1 MPSQSDCATNFPAR
15 VCVQMQRLPV
25 QLHVQ
30 SALNIAS
37 GVNQRTTLAAVTRPK
52 LQLAP
57 NSAANKQRL
66 RQTPKLAR
74 NEFFNSAG

>member
-1 MPSQSDCATNFPAR
+1 
-15 VCVQMQRLPV
+15 MQRLPV
-25 QLHVQ
+25 QLRVQ

-37 GVNQRTTLAAVTRPK
+37 GVNRRTILAAVTQPK
-52 LQLAP
+52 LQLAL

>member
-1 MPSQSDCATNFPAR
+1 
-15 VCVQMQRLPV
+15 MQRLPV
-25 QLHVQ
+25 QLRVQ

-37 GVNQRTTLAAVTRPK
+37 GVNRRTIRAAVTQPK
-52 LQLAP
+52 LQLAL

>member
-1 MPSQSDCATNFPAR
+1 
-15 VCVQMQRLPV
+15 MQRLPV
-25 QLHVQ
+25 QLRVQ

-37 GVNQRTTLAAVTRPK
+37 GVNRRTIPAAVTQPK
-52 LQLAP
+52 LQLAL